1 MAIRPVDIRRK
12 EFKSG
17 LRGYDANQ
25 VDDFL
30 DEVADEFERTFAE
43 NQRMLEEMT
52 SLRERLQQFEEL
64 EASIQE
70 ALVQA
75 QQVARDLRRNAGK
88 EAELIVRE
96 AKEQSHRILADSSGR
111 VERVQESY
119 EVLRKAKQDFSNDF
133 RHLLKSYLAVMDNAD
148 VASAKEI
155 EASLRE
161 RLDLESV
168 ATARQAAETRGLD
181 ETRGLQAE
189 SEEPAREE
197 HGLEERVEERGLEER
212 VEERVFEGHA
222 REERGGEERRETTAA
237 GPLAEDEE
245 SSVEAQR
252 IETSTTPSGGA
263 TGASRERGPQ
273 PEAEEPEVDP
283 SSVESPAGQQSAS
296 DEAATAA
303 PGSDIVEEVEREEA
317 MPAGDNRAAD
327 EFFEEGRPQQ
337 PAEEPEERRI
347 FRASR
352 FLRRR
357 G

>member
-17 LRGYDANQ
+17 FRGYDANQ

-43 NQRMLEEMT
+43 NQRLSEEMT
-52 SLRERLQQFEEL
+52 SLQERMQQFEEL
-64 EASIQE
+64 ESSIRE
-70 ALVQA
+70 ALVHA

-96 AKEQSHRILADSSGR
+96 AKEQAHRILADSSGR

-119 EVLRKAKQDFSNDF
+119 EVLRQAKQDFSNDF
-133 RHLLKSYLAVMDNAD
+133 RHLLKSYLSVMDNAD
-148 VASAKEI
+148 VATAKEI

-168 ATARQAAETRGLD
+168 AAAREAAETRDNDSAGYEPHDYESRDDTIAHD
-181 ETRGLQAE
+181 EMSGM
-189 SEEPAREE
+189 
-197 HGLEERVEERGLEER
+197 
-212 VEERVFEGHA
+212 
-222 REERGGEERRETTAA
+222 ERGGGTYEET
-237 GPLAEDEE
+237 
-245 SSVEAQR
+245 QR
-252 IETSTTPSGGA
+252 IEAPSEPTGGTDDDA
-263 TGASRERGPQ
+263 TWARR
-273 PEAEEPEVDP
+273 PEPEVEEPEVEP
-283 SSVESPAGQQSAS
+283 SSTTQQSAQPPLGGQREQGTQQQDFAVRRS
-296 DEAATAA
+296 EPAPVEGA
-303 PGSDIVEEVEREEA
+303 PGAGSQPTERFDRRSDLVAEEVEREES
-317 MPAGDNRAAD
+317 MPAGENRSVD
-327 EFFEEGRPQQ
+327 EFFEQRGSQEDE
-337 PAEEPEERRI
+337 AEERKI

>member
-181 ETRGLQAE
+181 EAWSLENE
-189 SEEPAREE
+189 SEE
-197 HGLEERVEERGLEER
+197 HEREER

-252 IETSTTPSGGA
+252 IETAAAPSGGA
-263 TGASRERGPQ
+263 TSTSRERGPQ

-283 SSVESPAGQQSAS
+283 ASVESPAGQQNAS

-303 PGSDIVEEVEREEA
+303 HGSDIVEEVEREEG
-317 MPAGDNRAAD
+317 MPAGENRAAD
-327 EFFEEGRPQQ
+327 EFFEEGRSQQ
-337 PAEEPEERRI
+337 PPEEPEARRI

>member
-181 ETRGLQAE
+181 EAWSLE
-189 SEEPAREE
+189 DEIEE
-197 HGLEERVEERGLEER
+197 HER
-212 VEERVFEGHA
+212 EERVFEGHA
-222 REERGGEERRETTAA
+222 REERGGEERREATAA

-252 IETSTTPSGGA
+252 IETAATPSGGA
-263 TGASRERGPQ
+263 TGTSREPGPQ

-283 SSVESPAGQQSAS
+283 ARVESPAGQQSAS
-296 DEAATAA
+296 DEAATVA
-303 PGSDIVEEVEREEA
+303 PGSDIVEEVDREEA
-317 MPAGDNRAAD
+317 MPTEENRAAD

-337 PAEEPEERRI
+337 PPEEPEERRI

>member
-17 LRGYDANQ
+17 FRGYDANQ

-43 NQRMLEEMT
+43 NQRMSEEIT
-52 SLRERLQQFEEL
+52 TLQERLQQFEDL
-64 EASIQE
+64 ESSIRE
-70 ALVQA
+70 ALVHA
-75 QQVARDLRRNAGK
+75 QQTARDLRRNAGK

-96 AKEQSHRILADSSGR
+96 AKEQSHRILADSSSR

-148 VASAKEI
+148 VATAKEI

-168 ATARQAAETRGLD
+168 ATAHEAAETRRLEGGD
-181 ETRGLQAE
+181 ETS
-189 SEEPAREE
+189 SEET
-197 HGLEERVEERGLEER
+197 GSIERDTEDS
-212 VEERVFEGHA
+212 A
-222 REERGGEERRETTAA
+222 ET
-237 GPLAEDEE
+237 
-245 SSVEAQR
+245 QR
-252 IETSTTPSGGA
+252 IEFTETPGDSTTSA
-263 TGASRERGPQ
+263 ETCELRLE
-273 PEAEEPEVDP
+273 PEAEEPEVEP
-283 SSVESPAGQQSAS
+283 SSTQQRPTARQDDSEDTASPTSSRPDVAQ
-296 DEAATAA
+296 
-303 PGSDIVEEVEREEA
+303 EVDREEP
-317 MPAGDNRAAD
+317 MPAGENRTAD
-327 EFFEEGRPQQ
+327 EFFSEGGTQS
-337 PAEEPEERRI
+337 EEPDERKI

-357 G
+357 GG

>member
-1 MAIRPVDIRRK
+1 MPIRPVDIRRK

-168 ATARQAAETRGLD
+168 ATARQAAETRGLE

-197 HGLEERVEERGLEER
+197 HGLEER

-245 SSVEAQR
+245 SSVEDQR
-252 IETSTTPSGGA
+252 IETAATPSGGA

-283 SSVESPAGQQSAS
+283 ASVESPAGQQGAS

-317 MPAGDNRAAD
+317 MPAGENRAAD
-327 EFFEEGRPQQ
+327 EFFEEGRRQQ
-337 PAEEPEERRI
+337 PVEEPEERRI

>member
-1 MAIRPVDIRRK
+1 MAIRPIDIRRK

-30 DEVADEFERTFAE
+30 DEVADEFERIFAE
-43 NQRMLEEMT
+43 NQRMLEEIT

-75 QQVARDLRRNAGK
+75 QQVAQDLRRNAGK

-133 RHLLKSYLAVMDNAD
+133 RHLLKSYLAVMDNTD

-155 EASLRE
+155 ESSLRE

-168 ATARQAAETRGLD
+168 AAAREAAETR
-181 ETRGLQAE
+181 
-189 SEEPAREE
+189 
-197 HGLEERVEERGLEER
+197 
-212 VEERVFEGHA
+212 
-222 REERGGEERRETTAA
+222 
-237 GPLAEDEE
+237 
-245 SSVEAQR
+245 R
-252 IETSTTPSGGA
+252 IEGRGDEPDAQETGSMEAVGMQGGGDTERMEGRGDEPDAQETGSMEAVGTQGGGDTERIGFVETPGGDT
-263 TGASRERGPQ
+263 TGAETG
-273 PEAEEPEVDP
+273 EPEVEEAEVEP
-283 SSVESPAGQQSAS
+283 SSVESPADQRSAS
-296 DEAATAA
+296 ERAATAV
-303 PGSDIVEEVEREEA
+303 PETDITQEVDREEP
-317 MPAGDNRAAD
+317 MPAGEGRTAD
-327 EFFEEGRPQQ
+327 EFFREGETQGD
-337 PAEEPEERRI
+337 ETEERKI

-357 G
+357 E

>member
-30 DEVADEFERTFAE
+30 DEVADEFERIFAE
-43 NQRMLEEMT
+43 NQRMMEEIT

-75 QQVARDLRRNAGK
+75 QQVAQDLRRNAGK

-119 EVLRKAKQDFSNDF
+119 EVLRKAKQDFANDF
-133 RHLLKSYLAVMDNAD
+133 RHLLKSYLTVMDNAD
-148 VASAKEI
+148 VTSAKEI

-181 ETRGLQAE
+181 ESRGLQDESAE
-189 SEEPAREE
+189 RAPEA
-197 HGLEERVEERGLEER
+197 HGLEERELEEQGGERRRDERGLDERGLGERSEPAASGPLSEGAESVTESGGRR
-212 VEERVFEGHA
+212 VEV
-222 REERGGEERRETTAA
+222 
-237 GPLAEDEE
+237 P
-245 SSVEAQR
+245 S
-252 IETSTTPSGGA
+252 TPSGEPH
-263 TGASRERGPQ
+263 REPA
-273 PEAEEPEVDP
+273 PEPEVEEPEVEP
-283 SSVESPAGQQSAS
+283 ASSEGRPT
-296 DEAATAA
+296 EAPTTA
-303 PGSDIVEEVEREEA
+303 PDRSGIDEEVDREEG
-317 MPAGDNRAAD
+317 MTAGENHAAD
-327 EFFEEGRPQQ
+327 EFFAEGRPQQ
-337 PAEEPEERRI
+337 PPEETEERRI

>member
-161 RLDLESV
+161 RLDLESI

-181 ETRGLQAE
+181 EAWSLEDE
-189 SEEPAREE
+189 SEEHE
-197 HGLEERVEERGLEER
+197 GEER

-222 REERGGEERRETTAA
+222 REERGGEERREASAA

-252 IETSTTPSGGA
+252 IETAASPSGGA

-273 PEAEEPEVDP
+273 PEGEEPEVDP
-283 SSVESPAGQQSAS
+283 ASVESPAGQQSAS
-296 DEAATAA
+296 DEAATVA
-303 PGSDIVEEVEREEA
+303 PGSDIVEEVEREVA
-317 MPAGDNRAAD
+317 MPTEENRAAD

-337 PAEEPEERRI
+337 PPEEPEERRI

>member
-30 DEVADEFERTFAE
+30 DEVADEFERIFAE
-43 NQRMLEEMT
+43 NQRMLEEIT

-75 QQVARDLRRNAGK
+75 QQVAQDLRRNAGK

-119 EVLRKAKQDFSNDF
+119 EVLRKAKQDFANDF
-133 RHLLKSYLAVMDNAD
+133 RYLLKSYLTVMDNAD

-181 ETRGLQAE
+181 ESRGLQDESAE
-189 SEEPAREE
+189 RAPEA
-197 HGLEERVEERGLEER
+197 HGLEERELEEQGGERRRDERGLD
-212 VEERVFEGHA
+212 
-222 REERGGEERRETTAA
+222 ERGLGERSEPAA
-237 GPLAEDEE
+237 SGPLAEGAE
-245 SSVEAQR
+245 SVTESGGRQVEVP
-252 IETSTTPSGGA
+252 STPSGEPH
-263 TGASRERGPQ
+263 REPA
-273 PEAEEPEVDP
+273 PEPEVEEPEV
-283 SSVESPAGQQSAS
+283 EPASIEGRPP
-296 DEAATAA
+296 EAPTTA
-303 PGSDIVEEVEREEA
+303 PDRSGIDEEVDREESMA
-317 MPAGDNRAAD
+317 AGENHAAD
-327 EFFEEGRPQQ
+327 EFFAEGRPQQ
-337 PAEEPEERRI
+337 PPEETEERRI